1 MKNYEVIN
9 MYILKVYHRSKYLGF
24 KKREYLEFDT
34 FKEIQNYISKQ
45 NLKYTD
51 YELYAKVI
59 L

>member
-1 MKNYEVIN
+1 MR
-9 MYILKVYHRSKYLGF
+9 YILKVYHKLKYLGF
-24 KKREYLEFDT
+24 KKHEYLEFNT
-34 FKEIQNYISKQ
+34 FIAVRNYLSKQ